1 MAQECSLTPHP
12 SHCHNNK
19 RTVQYNPQL
28 TLLSANAML
37 ISNTS
42 LNAPAS
48 SPVGQIVSNA
58 ATPFVESAKP
68 GTPPSTVVTLS
79 AQGQKLSQ
87 SQTSSN
93 SSNSSNSAARSN
105 QSQTSYPVN
114 SVAKQSVQSVPK
126 EANEAPGIQFI
137 TGETRGGRISTYA

>member
-1 MAQECSLTPHP
+1 
-12 SHCHNNK
+12 
-19 RTVQYNPQL
+19 
-28 TLLSANAML
+28 ML

-93 SSNSSNSAARSN
+93 SSNSSNS
-105 QSQTSYPVN
+105 
-114 SVAKQSVQSVPK
+114 VAKQSVQSVPK